1 MDTHQIITNFTN
13 YLKLSLSKNTA
24 CAYASDIKSYMAM
37 INNNLEEISINSVE
51 VFLTMRYDSHKD
63 HDTSLTTRHRRLI
76 SLRRFTRWLYKH
88 GEIKEDVLEDSKE
101 YFKIKIPQRLPK
113 AWKDE
118 EITEIIEAE
127 QGNTLLSIRNR
138 AILEF
143 LYCTGCRC
151 SEVLD
156 LQVQHIDFE
165 LKTAKVLGKGNKER
179 MVLLNDSTILWMSK
193 YMNKSRVVFSKC
205 NTRGDK
211 HLVFLSRNG
220 LRLCQQNI
228 RKIMDDISKKIGRHI
243 HPHIFRHTFATEM
256 LRGGADIRVIQEI
269 LGHSSLSTTAKYTAV
284 VEADKKKAFMN
295 SFPRK

>member
-1 MDTHQIITNFTN
+1 MNSNQIIENFTT
-13 YLKLSLSKNTA
+13 YLKLSLSHNTA
-24 CAYASDIKSYMAM
+24 VAYASDIKSYLSM
-37 INNNLEEISINSVE
+37 INYNLEDINIDSIE
-51 VFLTMRYDSHKD
+51 VFLTLRCDSIKNQE
-63 HDTSLTTRHRRLI
+63 TSLTTRHRRLI
-76 SLRRFTRWLYKH
+76 SLKRFTRWLYKR
-88 GEIKEDVLEDSKE
+88 GEIKEDILEDSRE

-113 AWKDE
+113 AWKDD

-127 QGNTLLSIRNR
+127 KGDTLLSIRNR

-156 LQVQHIDFE
+156 LQVDHIDFE

-179 MVLLNDSTILWMSK
+179 IVMLNDTAIKWLSK
-193 YMNKSRVVFSKC
+193 YIEKSRVVFTKC
-205 NTRGDK
+205 NTRGDI

-220 LRLCQQNI
+220 LRLAQQNI
-228 RKIMDDISKKIGRHI
+228 RKILEDISKKIGKHI

-269 LGHSSLSTTAKYTAV
+269 LGHASLSTTAKYTAV